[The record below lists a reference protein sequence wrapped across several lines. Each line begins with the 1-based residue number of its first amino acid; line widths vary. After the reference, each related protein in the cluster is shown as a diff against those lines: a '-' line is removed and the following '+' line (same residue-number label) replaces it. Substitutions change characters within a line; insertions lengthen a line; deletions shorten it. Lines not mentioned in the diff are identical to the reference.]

1 MFDAAYEAAEE
12 PTVLL
17 RLHVL
22 SFRDGRFCFE
32 AKVSYNY
39 KLFLMNYYLI
49 TEKDIFLNSLE
60 MISCYFMHLF
70 FSTTWK
76 VQHPQVSIGKTNIG
90 RGSQC
95 RYLNAVVRVVH
106 VPIITANGI
115 DHSTRSMTV
124 KATF

>member
-49 TEKDIFLNSLE
+49 KEKDIFLNSLE
-60 MISCYFMHLF
+60 MISCYFMHNILF
-70 FSTTWK
+70 NHLESSTSASFDRQNKHRKRFS
-76 VQHPQVSIGKTNIG
+76 V
-90 RGSQC
+90 
-95 RYLNAVVRVVH
+95 
-106 VPIITANGI
+106 
-115 DHSTRSMTV
+115 
-124 KATF
+124 